1 MGELEQL
8 TLEAR
13 RSLRYARQAAGFPP
27 EDDTGKDVFACAAEA
42 EDVLRR
48 QKAWHAYAA
57 WRRRYPWTWRWRTY
71 PVQLPELPAPYFEE
85 HLLAGMSKHKTQG
98 ASDG

>member
-8 TLEAR
+8 TLDAR
-13 RSLRYARQAAGFPP
+13 RSLRYARQAAGFPT

-42 EDVLRR
+42 QDVLRR
-48 QKAWHAYAA
+48 QKEWHAYAG
-57 WRRRYPWTWRWRTY
+57 WRRRYRWTWRWRTY

-85 HLLAGMSKHKTQG
+85 RLLAGMSKHKAEG
-98 ASDG
+98 GKR